1 VAKPER
7 EMMKNLR
14 NYVKKKNLEVN
25 IEKTK
30 MMLFNKRTRKNE
42 ENEWDWEGRKIE
54 QVNEFKYLGS
64 NTVKEPRIRHIS
76 ER

>member
-7 EMMKNLR
+7 EMMKNLG
-14 NYVKKKNLEVN
+14 NYVKKKNPEVN
-25 IEKTK
+25 IEKTR

-54 QVNEFKYLGS
+54 QVQILGF
-64 NTVKEPRIRHIS
+64 
-76 ER
+76 